1 MPIVGLNDISHE
13 SQCRV
18 RRTYEIFNYHHKIVN
33 FWDREFKQK
42 PQYPPR
48 GVLFFVFL
56 NLSGISNGYLAISVR
71 RTCVIFEYRSKIVIC
86 CHSDFKQ
93 KLKYS
98 PLTGLFFVFLHWSRM
113 SNSYFAISEF
123 IDFRLDFFHVD
134 KDYGLHNGR
143 RNMKLTSYRR

>member
-13 SQCRV
+13 SKCRG

-48 GVLFFVFL
+48 RVLFFVFL

-71 RTCVIFEYRSKIVIC
+71 RTCVIFEYRDKIVIR

-93 KLKYS
+93 KLKYPPS
-98 PLTGLFFVFLHWSRM
+98 IGLVFVFLHWSRI
-113 SNSYFAISEF
+113 SNSYLAISGF
-123 IDFRLDFFHVD
+123 IDFQLN
-134 KDYGLHNGR
+134 YG
-143 RNMKLTSYRR
+143 